1 MSFALS
7 RAVERIV
14 GLSTPQVALLGKL
27 CAMADAK
34 GVCWPS
40 HDRLAELMGC
50 SRRTIIRTMAALE
63 KMGWVS
69 RQRRHRADG
78 SRTTDLITVHDP
90 ETVLQRQ
97 AQGLQLSLML
107 ALPGGQ
113 VCGQA
118 GDKRPTYVTQSHLG
132 LSDTESQQERTNLPA
147 KTLNLP
153 LQGGALRRG
162 AGGRS

>member
-14 GLSTPQVALLGKL
+14 GLTTPQVALLGKL

-40 HDRLAELMGC
+40 HELLAERLGC
-50 SRRTIIRTMAALE
+50 SERTVIRTMAQLE
-63 KMGWVS
+63 KMGWVT

-78 SRTTDLITVHDP
+78 SRTTNLITVHDP

-97 AQGLQLSLML
+97 AAALQYALFLP
-107 ALPGGQ
+107 LPGGRT
-113 VCGQA
+113 CGQA
-118 GDKRPTYVTQSHLG
+118 GDEMPAKVTGCHLG
-132 LSDTESQQERTNLPA
+132 LSDSVSPLERKNLPA
-147 KTLNLP
+147 KNLNLT
-153 LQGGALRRG
+153 GGEGERRRV
-162 AGGRS
+162 AGGRQ

>member
-14 GLSTPQVALLGKL
+14 GLTTPQVALLGKL
-27 CAMADAK
+27 CAMADAR
-34 GVCWPS
+34 GCCWPS
-40 HDRLAELMGC
+40 HELLAERLGC

-97 AQGLQLSLML
+97 AASLQFALFLP
-107 ALPGGQ
+107 LPGGRA
-113 VCGQA
+113 CGQA
-118 GDKRPTYVTQSHLG
+118 GDNLPAYVTQSHLG
-132 LSDTESQQERTNLPA
+132 LSDTESQQERINLPA
-147 KTLNLP
+147 KNPNLSAESAP
-153 LQGGALRRG
+153 RRSV
-162 AGGRS
+162 AGGRR

>member
-14 GLSTPQVALLGKL
+14 GLTTPQVALLGKL
-27 CAMADAK
+27 CAMADAN
-34 GVCWPS
+34 GTCWPS
-40 HDRLAELMGC
+40 HDRLAELLGC

-63 KMGWVS
+63 KMGWVT

-97 AQGLQLSLML
+97 AANLQLALML
-107 ALPGGQ
+107 PLPGGKA
-113 VCGQA
+113 CGQA
-118 GDKRPTYVTQSHLG
+118 GENCPAKVTQSHLG
-132 LSDTESQQERTNLPA
+132 LSDTESQQERINLPA

-153 LQGGALRRG
+153 VEQPARRRA
-162 AGGRS
+162 AGGRQ

>member
-7 RAVERIV
+7 RVVERIV

-27 CAMADAK
+27 CAMADAR
-34 GVCWPS
+34 GTCWPS
-40 HDRLAELMGC
+40 HELLAERLGC

-63 KMGWVS
+63 KMGWVT

-97 AQGLQLSLML
+97 AQALQLSLML
-107 ALPGGQ
+107 PVPGGKA
-113 VCGQA
+113 CGQA
-118 GDKRPTYVTQSHLG
+118 GDEMPTKVTQSHLG
-132 LSDTESQQERTNLPA
+132 LSDTESQQERDNLPA
-147 KTLNLP
+147 KNMNLP
-153 LQGGALRRG
+153 LEEGARRRA

>member
-7 RAVERIV
+7 RAIERIV
-14 GLSTPQVALLGKL
+14 GFTTPQVALLGKL
-27 CAMADAK
+27 AAMADVN
-34 GVCWPS
+34 GTCWPS
-40 HDRLAELMGC
+40 HELLAERLGC
-50 SRRTIIRTMAALE
+50 SRRTIIRTMAQLE

-78 SRTTDLITVHDP
+78 SRTSDLITVHDP

-107 ALPGGQ
+107 PLPGGQ

-118 GDKRPTYVTQSHLG
+118 GDNRASKVTQSHLG
-132 LSDTESQQERTNLPA
+132 LSDTESQQKSLNLPA
-147 KTLNLP
+147 KNLNLKEVEP
-153 LQGGALRRG
+153 ARRSV
-162 AGGRS
+162 AGGRR

>member
-14 GLSTPQVALLGKL
+14 GLTTPQVALLGKL

-34 GVCWPS
+34 GTCWPS
-40 HDRLAELMGC
+40 HERLAELMGC
-50 SRRTIIRTMAALE
+50 SRRTIIRTMAQLE
-63 KMGWVS
+63 KMGWVT

-107 ALPGGQ
+107 PLPGGKP
-113 VCGQA
+113 CGQA
-118 GDKRPTYVTQSHLG
+118 GENCPAYVTQSHLG
-132 LSDTESQQERTNLPA
+132 LSDTESQQERINLPA
-147 KTLNLP
+147 KNLNLP
-153 LQGGALRRG
+153 MEGEPRRRA
-162 AGGRS
+162 AGGRP